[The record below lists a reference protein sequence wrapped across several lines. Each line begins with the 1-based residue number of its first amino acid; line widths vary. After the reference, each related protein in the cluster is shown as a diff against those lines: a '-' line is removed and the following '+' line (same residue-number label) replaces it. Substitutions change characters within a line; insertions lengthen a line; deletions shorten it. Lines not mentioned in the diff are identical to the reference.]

1 MRLVVLKTLPVGGG
15 VKAEKGVRE
24 GRGAA
29 IQVLAERKHGLAWA
43 AAAGLLGK
51 G

>member
-1 MRLVVLKTLPVGGG
+1 MKLVVLKILPVGGG

-24 GRGAA
+24 GKGAA
-29 IQVLAERKHGLAWA
+29 IQVLAECKHGLAWA
-43 AAAGLLGK
+43 VAAGLLGK